1 MHKKA
6 LGLLYFAA
14 AVAILVALLKVT
26 NWLPTVLQEGSMKK
40 YHSIDEVQTKLKIKD
55 IYVPSYIPQNVVWP
69 PSAIMAQSRP
79 FPAVLLEFSHAKTG
93 DVDLVISQVSDKGSL
108 PERRLSLTQVTEKTS
123 YPLKGRNAFLEVGLC
138 KNDVP
143 CSRISW
149 HEGTYTITV
158 AMRSAP
164 FELLKIAE
172 SMSR

>member
-1 MHKKA
+1 MRKKA

-14 AVAILVALLKVT
+14 AVAILVAALKIS
-26 NWLPTVLQEGSMKK
+26 NWLPTVLQEGAMKR
-40 YHSIDEVQTKLKIKD
+40 YRSIEEVQSKLKIKD
-55 IYVPSYIPQNVVWP
+55 IRIPSYIPQNVEWP

-79 FPAVLLEFSHAKTG
+79 FPAVLLEFSHGKTG
-93 DVDLVISQVSDKGSL
+93 DVDLVISQVSDKGSI
-108 PERRLSLTQVTEKTS
+108 PERRLSLVQVTERTS
-123 YPLKGRNAFLEVGLC
+123 YPLNGRNALLEVGLC